1 MVNQIYIRTDI
12 VNTHDKHCV
21 YEYSVKREITLITFF
36 KKLEA
41 YETILHLK
49 WMKVVLMI
57 GE

>member
-41 YETILHLK
+41 YETNKSFFLLK
-49 WMKVVLMI
+49 KT
-57 GE
+57 GG